1 MGSPW
6 GYSEK
11 KSIGLHHNRIE
22 GNHCRINVPEV
33 LNQVI
38 GTIRFLN
45 CYYRDVKGG
54 EDVGQM
60 SFFLKVRNDRL
71 KSPEDLEREEVGYWA

>member
-1 MGSPW
+1 
-6 GYSEK
+6 
-11 KSIGLHHNRIE
+11 
-22 GNHCRINVPEV
+22 VPEV

-71 KSPEDLEREEVGYWA
+71 KSPEDLEREEVGY